1 MNQTPLKYV
10 IFFTVLVALT
20 VYFIMLNAASFRFHT
35 VRDDFMDWHFANNPA
50 SATWIGIHD
59 YDGRLP
65 DISAKGREKERVQ
78 LFEVKEK
85 LEAIDGKSLNDND
98 RIDRQILLD
107 MIESSFFNM
116 DELQS
121 FSWNP
126 LEYLWGLG
134 YAYESLLAYDFA
146 PVEERAENLS
156 RRFLATSEYL
166 AHAQENLVEF
176 PKPHLET
183 AVKQAKGLA
192 GMFDSSIPEMAEKL
206 KDDFRKNFEHNAG
219 LAKQALEEFITF
231 LESHQDDESFRDF
244 RIGRQ
249 LYNKKLFHTLK
260 EGVSAP
266 EVLERAER
274 HLRVVQK

>member
-10 IFFTVLVALT
+10 IIITALVALT
-20 VYFIMLNAASFRFHT
+20 MYFIMMNAATFQFHS
-35 VRDDFMDWHFANNPA
+35 VRDDFMDWHFANNPT

-59 YDGRLP
+59 YDGELP
-65 DISAKGREKERVQ
+65 DISIKGREKERAHF
-78 LFEVKEK
+78 LEVKGK
-85 LEAIDGKSLNDND
+85 LEAIDSETLNDND

-126 LEYLWGLG
+126 MQYMWGLG

-146 PVEERAENLS
+146 PVEERADNLS

-166 AHAQENLVEF
+166 VQAQENLIEF
-176 PKPHLET
+176 SKPHLET

-192 GMFDSSIPEMAEKL
+192 GMFDATIPEMAEQL
-206 KDDFRKNFEHNAG
+206 QDDYRKNFEHNAG
-219 LAKQALEEFITF
+219 LAKQALE
-231 LESHQDDESFRDF
+231 
-244 RIGRQ
+244 
-249 LYNKKLFHTLK
+249 
-260 EGVSAP
+260 
-266 EVLERAER
+266 
-274 HLRVVQK
+274 

>member
-1 MNQTPLKYV
+1 MGNDFCQRIILPTTL
-10 IFFTVLVALT
+10 LGSCRD
-20 VYFIMLNAASFRFHT
+20 ASPYS
-35 VRDDFMDWHFANNPA
+35 NNPT

-156 RRFLATSEYL
+156 RRFLA
-166 AHAQENLVEF
+166 
-176 PKPHLET
+176 
-183 AVKQAKGLA
+183 
-192 GMFDSSIPEMAEKL
+192 SI
-206 KDDFRKNFEHNAG
+206 H
-219 LAKQALEEFITF
+219 
-231 LESHQDDESFRDF
+231 
-244 RIGRQ
+244 
-249 LYNKKLFHTLK
+249 Y
-260 EGVSAP
+260 
-266 EVLERAER
+266 
-274 HLRVVQK
+274 

>member
-10 IFFTVLVALT
+10 ILFTVLVALT
-20 VYFIMLNAASFRFHT
+20 VYFIMLNAATFRFHT
-35 VRDDFMDWHFANNPA
+35 VRDDFMDWHFANNPT

-134 YAYESLLAYDFA
+134 
-146 PVEERAENLS
+146 
-156 RRFLATSEYL
+156 
-166 AHAQENLVEF
+166 
-176 PKPHLET
+176 
-183 AVKQAKGLA
+183 
-192 GMFDSSIPEMAEKL
+192 
-206 KDDFRKNFEHNAG
+206 
-219 LAKQALEEFITF
+219 
-231 LESHQDDESFRDF
+231 
-244 RIGRQ
+244 
-249 LYNKKLFHTLK
+249 
-260 EGVSAP
+260 
-266 EVLERAER
+266 
-274 HLRVVQK
+274 